1 MSTVVDNRIVSMEFD
16 NYDFEKNVK
25 VSMNSIDKLK
35 RKLNFSDT
43 ADSFNDIEKSAK
55 KVKLAG
61 LTDAVDKVQLKF
73 NALQVAATTAIATMT
88 NKAINAGGQMLK
100 SLTVDNIA
108 SGWDKYAEKTTA
120 VATMMANIDFKGTE
134 TEKMDYINQALEK
147 MSWFTDETS
156 YNFTQMVANA
166 SKFVANGVKLE
177 EAANAMQGVATWAAL
192 SGQNSSVATHVM
204 EQLSQAIGSGTVKL
218 QDWQS
223 VEQATMDNLE
233 FKTRLL
239 QNAVSNELLTLDE
252 ATGKYYLNT
261 QKAGK
266 AAEGSLDAATR
277 GMQAYGV
284 AAEQA
289 NVATKG
295 IEVTAENLRSTL
307 SEGWLTSKVLVD
319 TLNEYGGFATRLY
332 EVMTETGSDATT
344 SSWMDAIDDY
354 LSGAKSIDQLY
365 DELEV
370 DRSVNLEKYFKELSD
385 QTYEF
390 GRKALRAAQE
400 AKTFQEAVDSVRVA
414 AASKWSNAFEAI
426 FGDYEEQRKNWTA
439 LANDLYDAFI
449 PTIEYFSDALKIW
462 RRDGGAEI
470 LFGEEGVYEHFKAI
484 ITSIFGEDGVIQTSF
499 RQIFG
504 LSDDYDERVESLGQR
519 LLSISGKVRDRLA
532 DIARRLAPE
541 IINENGEVEQEAG
554 DLYVKFQKL
563 AKGVMS
569 FFSILKQ
576 MHEGVKTAFRPLKEL
591 LFAVIDKLFG
601 FTADGAGLIT
611 LVDEA
616 AKESKIFVTIGEKVA
631 SVLEWLTK
639 PLRKLLGIGEDLSE
653 NKAAKNLSEWFENL
667 SSGIKKSKLGSLLSD
682 AFFSIKTFFKDI
694 FGKVYEKFE
703 PAMDKVASIG
713 PFFKSIFT
721 FLFDTIKLFA
731 SHIQKS
737 LPALKVIFTIVGDIV
752 TKLIDKL
759 AELLQKVKNYDW
771 KGSVFGQLWELLKAV
786 GQLIGRII
794 KNSFAPR
801 LRDKIKEWTDAIN
814 SNDGK
819 IIYENVQAFFSYL
832 WKVAKIVL
840 GFVIIYKVLHLM
852 LNLIWEFAAW
862 FNPVE
867 YVLGNIGDM
876 FYELQEYIADLR
888 MSRWFSAIGNLFIK
902 VAASLWIAS
911 KAFERFKNIDMYS
924 IVKAV
929 IALGSFVTAVGGILL
944 MIELMKVRA
953 YDINV
958 LKQFFNIVS
967 KLSLVM
973 LIIGVALRIF
983 NGVNLHNALIGIGSL
998 AAITLGVGEVLNL
1011 LRKAKVTFADISMLS
1026 AFMALVS
1033 AMALVVG
1040 ALAGAFWMFKFL
1052 NIGLDEM
1059 LTGFA
1064 ALAGMILAVGIVL
1077 VAIKRQ
1083 SIDASNVPMFA
1094 VFFAMVTAMTVLLGG
1109 LAYALVWFKLIK
1121 WPEIIRGIG
1130 SLALLIGVLG
1140 AVLYGMKRFHLGDK
1154 SMIPMFATMMA
1165 MVTAMA
1171 GVMALLPLIFKGFV
1185 DTQLPEIGKAILS
1198 LIFIVS
1204 AVGLLLLALRR
1215 SELTVQDIGMFA
1227 TTIGAVATLAGVMA
1241 ILAKTTKMF
1250 EDVKWVEGMVKG
1262 FTALIAVVGLVVGMT
1277 AAVKKFMSKSAG
1289 VVAQLMAFTA
1299 AVTVLSGTIGI
1310 LALVTKMFE
1319 DVDWKEGLL
1328 KGLVALLSITVVLGG
1343 IAVALHYFPVG
1354 APMLLAFAGAILI
1367 VAGAAW
1373 VLADALQKMAEAFVT
1388 LQEINGDAIKNLLKA
1403 IGEGIS
1409 AMNLG
1414 IKNTA
1419 AVTLAGVGFLALS
1432 SGLKALAEIKD
1443 SLPDIAD
1450 GLAKFFKVMENPV
1463 GLRKFVLWFG
1473 VLSGIILLTA
1483 PALALI
1489 IVSISALVLSVSVGA
1504 AAILASITGLV
1515 AIFKTFGSQEELAE
1529 FVEGVSKAIVRIV
1542 RAIGEGIVEIIKILN
1557 ENIEPIKTFINN
1569 VMDIAWT
1576 AFLNLLYK
1584 FRLNASWIAAQ
1595 IVEIIIAFLKEIDKR
1610 IDEINELLT
1619 SMLLKSI
1626 DGILTGIDKNIGTII
1641 GRLVDILVSIIT
1653 GIANAVS
1660 SKASKIRAALE
1671 DLRNAIYKA
1680 ILVILFGLE
1689 DTVAD
1694 NLVRLADKAGDGI
1707 TNAITAAL
1715 SKIIGVD
1722 LTKDYSSVAPVTTD
1736 EYARTLTST
1745 HGRVVQAADEE
1756 VAWATE
1762 YQRYGGSGPYSAN
1775 TNTYNDTITNNYYI
1789 TNPDPNAVMAEI
1801 ERYNLQQKRSLVK
1814 NSAFSGAGKHF

>member
-16 NYDFEKNVK
+16 NYDFEKNIK

-35 RKLNFSDT
+35 KKLNFSDT

-55 KVKLAG
+55 KVKLTG
-61 LTDAVDKVQLKF
+61 LAEAADKVQLKF

-88 NKAINAGGQMLK
+88 NKAINAGERMLK
-100 SLTVDNIA
+100 SFTVDNIA
-108 SGWDKYAEKTTA
+108 SGWNKYAEKTTA
-120 VATMMANIDFKGTE
+120 VATMMANINFEGTE

-218 QDWQS
+218 QDWYS

-266 AAEGSLDAATR
+266 AAEGSFDAATR

-284 AAEQA
+284 AATQA

-354 LSGAKSIDQLY
+354 LSGAKSIEQLY

-370 DRSVNLEKYFKELSD
+370 DRSVDLGKYIRELSKD
-385 QTYEF
+385 TYAF

-414 AASKWSNAFEAI
+414 AASKWSNVFEAI
-426 FGDYEEQRKNWTA
+426 FGNYEEQRKTWTT

-449 PTIEYFSDALKIW
+449 PTIEYFSDALKVW
-462 RRDGGAEI
+462 RKNGGAEI
-470 LFGEEGVYEHFKAI
+470 LFGKLGVYEQFKLI
-484 ITSIFGEDGVIQTSF
+484 ISSIFGEEGVIQTSF
-499 RQIFG
+499 RQMLG
-504 LSDDYDERVESLGQR
+504 LSDDYDERVDTLGAKIMSLTQK
-519 LLSISGKVRDRLA
+519 IRDSVK
-532 DIARRLAPE
+532 RLAPE
-541 IINENGEVEQEAG
+541 VINENGEVEQEAG

-563 AKGVMS
+563 TKGIMS

-576 MHEGVKTAFRPLKEL
+576 MHEGVKIALRPLKEI

-601 FTADGAGLIT
+601 FTSDGAGLIT
-611 LVDEA
+611 IADEVIRD
-616 AKESKIFVTIGEKVA
+616 SQVFITIGQKVA
-631 SVLEWLTK
+631 DIIEWVTK
-639 PLRKLLGIGEDLSE
+639 PLRKLLGLVTDFVDVEEGSVLSPGWFLDLSGGMK
-653 NKAAKNLSEWFENL
+653 KANLKDRLDEAYKS
-667 SSGIKKSKLGSLLSD
+667 IKR
-682 AFFSIKTFFKDI
+682 FFSNT
-694 FGKVYEKFE
+694 FGKVYEKFK
-703 PAMDKVASIG
+703 PAMDKIKEIG
-713 PFFKSIFT
+713 PFFKSVFS
-721 FLFDTIKLFA
+721 FLFNTIKSFA

-737 LPALKVIFTIVGDIV
+737 LPALQIILSAIGDVV

-759 AELLQKVKNYDW
+759 AELVQKVRTYDW
-771 KGSVFGQLWELLKAV
+771 KSSVFGQLWELLKAV

-794 KNSFAPR
+794 KNSLAPR

-929 IALGSFVTAVGGILL
+929 IALGAFVSAVAGVLV

-953 YDINV
+953 YDVNV
-958 LKQFFNIVS
+958 LKQFFKVVS
-967 KLSLVM
+967 MLSIVM
-973 LIIGVALRIF
+973 LVIGIALRIF
-983 NGVNLHNALIGIGSL
+983 NGVNLHSALIGIGSL
-998 AAITLGVGEVLNL
+998 AVITLGVGEVLNL
-1011 LRKAKVTFADISMLS
+1011 LRKAKVTFADISVLS

-1052 NIGLDEM
+1052 NVGLDEM

-1083 SIDASNVPMFA
+1083 SIDASNIPMFA

-1140 AVLYGMKRFHLGDK
+1140 AVLYGMKRYHLGDK

-1198 LIFIVS
+1198 LIFVVS

-1250 EDVKWVEGMVKG
+1250 EDVEWVEGMVKG

-1388 LQEINGDAIKNLLKA
+1388 LQNINGDAIKNLLKA

-1414 IKNTA
+1414 IKNSA

-1557 ENIEPIKTFINN
+1557 ENIEPIKTFIMN

-1576 AFLNLLYK
+1576 AFLNLLAK
-1584 FRLNASWIAAQ
+1584 FRVNANWIAAQ
-1595 IVEIIIAFLKEIDKR
+1595 IVEIIIAFLTEIDKR
-1610 IDEINELLT
+1610 IGEINELLT

-1626 DGILTGIDKNIGTII
+1626 DGILAGIDKNIGSII
-1641 GRLVDILVSIIT
+1641 GRIVDILVSIIT

-1694 NLVRLADKAGDGI
+1694 NLVRLADKVGDGI

-1715 SKIIGVD
+1715 SKIIGID

-1736 EYARTLTST
+1736 EYARTLTNT

-1762 YQRYGGSGPYSAN
+1762 YQRYGGNGNPYSAN
-1775 TNTYNDTITNNYYI
+1775 TYNDTTTNNYYI
-1789 TNPDPNAVMAEI
+1789 TNPDPAAVMAEI